1 MGQCETC
8 TKQLEYN
15 AIDSDDLFTKL
26 ENTEIGRDIQ
36 KLRADNRDTL
46 INFKFTPMPD
56 KSFYKG
62 KLNETKRE
70 GYGENYADCF
80 NYFGFYKND
89 LPNGLGAIITEQ
101 QCAYGEF

>member
-1 MGQCETC
+1 M
-8 TKQLEYN
+8 
-15 AIDSDDLFTKL
+15 

-62 KLNETKRE
+62 KLNEMKRD
-70 GYGENYADCF
+70 GYG
-80 NYFGFYKND
+80 
-89 LPNGLGAIITEQ
+89 
-101 QCAYGEF
+101 

>member
-15 AIDSDDLFTKL
+15 AIDSDDLFTKIQ
-26 ENTEIGRDIQ
+26 NTEIGRDIQ
-36 KLRADNRDTL
+36 KLRADNRDGFV
-46 INFKFTPMPD
+46 NFKFTPMPD

-62 KLNETKRE
+62 KLIETKRD

-89 LPNGLGAIITEQ
+89 LPNGLGAIIT
-101 QCAYGEF
+101 